1 MPATALTKL
10 NWTGPY
16 PTSLSTLTQ
25 TAADNTNGNSFKM
38 SGNDLLLVD
47 GGSAGG
53 TVTVQ
58 GPANKRNRTGTIT
71 TQAVAANA
79 IRVFGPFKNLD
90 GWLNSDGL
98 RVTCSANTLKLTAIR
113 LRG

>member
-10 NWTGPY
+10 TWTGPY
-16 PTSLSTLTQ
+16 PTALSTLTL

-38 SGNDLLLVD
+38 SGNDLLIVD

-53 TVTVQ
+53 TVTIQ

-71 TQAVAANA
+71 TESVGTNA
-79 IRVFGPFKNLD
+79 LKVFGPFRNLD
-90 GWLNSDGL
+90 GWQNSDGV
-98 RVTCSANTLKLTAIR
+98 RVTCSASTMKLAVIR
-113 LRG
+113 LR